1 MKKIIENQKY
11 DTETAVKVG
20 SRDNGLSRRDINCI
34 QEDLYRKKTGEFF
47 LCAFGG
53 ANTRYAISEGNN
65 WWHGGTHIIPM
76 APEEAREWAEEHLNA
91 DDYEALFG
99 EVPEGGDCTLISFN
113 LLTCTAEMIKNQAE
127 SLGIS
132 IGAYITRLVGNDNQF
147 QD

>member
-1 MKKIIENQKY
+1 MIGADKDLAAHFTVIR
-11 DTETAVKVG
+11 ARG
-20 SRDNGLSRRDINCI
+20 RCLCGLPID
-34 QEDLYRKKTGEFF
+34 EV
-47 LCAFGG
+47 
-53 ANTRYAISEGNN
+53 
-65 WWHGGTHIIPM
+65 
-76 APEEAREWAEEHLNA
+76 
-91 DDYEALFG
+91 FG